1 MFKGKKMAKNS
12 KKNYS
17 IRKRVIGII
26 IISLAVY
33 YLFAL
38 IFPANNFIFINSVT
52 YHLNQLF
59 GIGKYFIFLFL
70 VAEGLS
76 LLFNIRFHNYYNKL
90 FGITALLLIILAFLH
105 LRLIFL
111 EHAYLL
117 AKNGAGGGLYG
128 FYLSRYLYSYFGLTG
143 AYLFLIALGLIS
155 ILFITDVS
163 FVYAICFFFRKM
175 YYIISSAI
183 SGIKEKQTSLQKT
196 VKRENQDKNIVI
208 YSNNEEKTKKRLEPI
223 FSKKSNSKEK
233 KASAAN
239 TQEEI
244 NFSPREY
251 NNKKKK
257 EVGCEYEIPP
267 IDLLQGVQK
276 EFRAK
281 GQEKIKN
288 NITLLQKTLDNFGI
302 QGEVIG
308 ATQGPTVTRYEIQPA
323 PGVKVSK
330 ITNLSNDIAL
340 AFAAASVRIE
350 APIPGKNAIG
360 IEVPNR
366 EKDTVLLREI
376 IESNE
381 FQDNSLILPIAL
393 GKDIGGKNI
402 IADLVDL
409 PHLLIAGSTGSGKSV
424 CLNSIILSL
433 IYRFGPE
440 MVRFLMVDP
449 KRVELNVYNGIP
461 HLVIPII
468 TDTKKVDKVLNW
480 AISEMENRFKIFAE
494 VGVRNL
500 KGYHEYIKSVKAD
513 EKPLPYI
520 VIIIDELA
528 DLMMSSPVK
537 IEEALCRLAQMT
549 RATGIHLIIATQR
562 PSVDII
568 TGSIKINFP
577 SRIAFAVSTQ
587 VDSRTILDV
596 NGAEKLLGNGDMLFS
611 PINASKPIRAQGSFV
626 SEREIKNIVS
636 FLEKN
641 GPAPEYQEN
650 ILNHKKGY
658 NGEIGEE
665 ENEEDEL
672 FEDAVDTIINN
683 NQASISILQR
693 KLRIGYTRAARLID
707 MMEKKGMVG
716 PYDGRN
722 PRKILLSKDDYLSRK
737 TIENE

>member
-1 MFKGKKMAKNS
+1 MAKNT
-12 KKNYS
+12 KKHYS
-17 IRKRVIGII
+17 IRKRVLGII
-26 IISLAVY
+26 IMVIAIY
-33 YLFAL
+33 YLFAIL
-38 IFPANNFIFINSVT
+38 FPASSFTFINVIIN
-52 YHLNQLF
+52 YINKIIGL
-59 GIGKYFIFLFL
+59 GKYFIFLFL
-70 VAEGLS
+70 IVEGLS
-76 LLFNIRFHNYYNKL
+76 LLFNYHFHNYYNKI
-90 FGITALLLIILAFLH
+90 FGITALLLIILVFIH
-105 LRLIFL
+105 LKLIFID
-111 EHAYLL
+111 HSYLL
-117 AKNGAGGGLYG
+117 ARDGAGGGLYG
-128 FYLSRYLYSYFGLTG
+128 FYLARYLNNYFGLTG
-143 AYLFLIALGLIS
+143 AYLFLIALGLIA

-163 FVYAICFFFRKM
+163 FLYAISLFFSKIYQIFSKVL
-175 YYIISSAI
+175 
-183 SGIKEKQTSLQKT
+183 SGIMK
-196 VKRENQDKNIVI
+196 KRKISERPNR
-208 YSNNEEKTKKRLEPI
+208 EKTISVYSDKQDEPKKRPEPI
-223 FSKKSNSKEK
+223 FSKKYSSKAK
-233 KASAAN
+233 KNHDTAIQGKIDFSVKN
-239 TQEEI
+239 KNNI
-244 NFSPREY
+244 NGKAKDNQYIIPPTNLLNEV
-251 NNKKKK
+251 KK
-257 EVGCEYEIPP
+257 EY
-267 IDLLQGVQK
+267 
-276 EFRAK
+276 RTK

-288 NITLLQKTLDNFGI
+288 NIILLQKTLDNFGI
-302 QGEVIG
+302 QGDVIG

-323 PGVKVSK
+323 PGVKVAK

-376 IESNE
+376 IESKEYQN
-381 FQDNSLILPIAL
+381 NSLILPIAL

-433 IYRFGPE
+433 LYRFGPD
-440 MVRFLMVDP
+440 MIRFVMVDP

-461 HLVIPII
+461 HLIIPII
-468 TDTKKVDKVLNW
+468 TNTKKVDKVLNW

-500 KGYHEYIKSVKAD
+500 QGYHEYMKSVKTD

-528 DLMMSSPVK
+528 DLMLSSPVK
-537 IEEALCRLAQMT
+537 VEEALCRLAQMT

-611 PINASKPIRAQGSFV
+611 PINVSKPIRAQGSFV
-626 SEREIKNIVS
+626 SEKEIKNIVS
-636 FLEKN
+636 FLEDN
-641 GPAPEYQEN
+641 GPAPDYQEN
-650 ILNHKKGY
+650 ILSHKK
-658 NGEIGEE
+658 NQESLIEE
-665 ENEEDEL
+665 ENEEEEDEL

-707 MMEKKGMVG
+707 IMEKKGMVG
-716 PYDGRN
+716 PYDGRS

-737 TIENE
+737 NNDDTQEENE